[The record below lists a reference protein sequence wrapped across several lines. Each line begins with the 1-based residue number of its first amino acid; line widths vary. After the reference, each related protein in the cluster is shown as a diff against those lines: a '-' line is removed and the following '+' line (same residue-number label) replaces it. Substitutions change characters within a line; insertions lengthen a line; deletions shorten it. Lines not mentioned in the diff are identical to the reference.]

1 MAAVKRGLGKSFGK
15 IFGEDKIT
23 DDTLN
28 ENRNIDNNEY
38 HNIKVPDSQ
47 LFVRPEAPENDN
59 SSQELVGDDIE
70 SVFNQI
76 DKKTDGNA
84 ENNNENQENNND
96 NDNQFEKNSE
106 NTSNNENLEGKPLFV
121 RTNLVQPYLNQPRKH
136 FDEEKL
142 KELAESIKIHGILEP
157 LIVRKNGAL
166 YELIAGERRWR
177 AAKLAELNEVPIIIK
192 DFSDKELREA
202 SLVENILREDLNVVE
217 KALAYNDLMKEY
229 SFTQEDVAKRV
240 GISRAAVA
248 NTLRILTLGDEV
260 IEMLKEGKLT
270 EGHARAI
277 LSIEDEEERKKIA
290 KRAVDENLTVRK
302 IEDLARLEKY
312 EKIGKNA
319 EKYEESQAFSELK
332 IQIKDIEKRMK
343 NKLSAKLRILPKD
356 ENSGHIDIKYNT
368 KEELDNIFLL
378 INSIGMEN

>member
-1 MAAVKRGLGKSFGK
+1 MAVKRGLGKSFGK
-15 IFGEDKIT
+15 IFGEDKIIT
-23 DDTLN
+23 DNNDSNQNNL
-28 ENRNIDNNEY
+28 ENDNEY

-59 SSQELVGDDIE
+59 SSQVLKEESIE
-70 SVFNQI
+70 SVFEQLDRNEEA
-76 DKKTDGNA
+76 KTGEKQD
-84 ENNNENQENNND
+84 ND
-96 NDNQFEKNSE
+96 NDNNNQYDEKEQNAE
-106 NTSNNENLEGKPLFV
+106 GKEDLEGKPLYV
-121 RTNLVQPYLNQPRKH
+121 RINLIQPYLNQPRKF

-229 SFTQEDVAKRV
+229 NFTQDDVAKRV

-248 NTLRILTLGDEV
+248 NTLRILTLDDEL
-260 IEMLKEGKLT
+260 IQMLKEGKLT

-277 LSIEDEEERKKIA
+277 LSIENEDVRKKIA
-290 KRAVDENLTVRK
+290 KKAVEENLTVRK

-312 EKIGKNA
+312 EKMANNQP
-319 EKYEESQAFSELK
+319 KYEEVPAFTELK

-343 NKLSAKLRILPKD
+343 NKLSAKLRIIPKN
-356 ENSGHIDIKYNT
+356 ENSGYIDIRYNS

-378 INSIGMEN
+378 INSIGMEK

>member
-1 MAAVKRGLGKSFGK
+1 MAVKRGLGKSFGK
-15 IFGEDKIT
+15 IFGEDKIIN
-23 DDTLN
+23 DNNDSNQNNL
-28 ENRNIDNNEY
+28 ENDNEY

-59 SSQELVGDDIE
+59 SSQVLKEESIE
-70 SVFNQI
+70 SVFEQLDRNEEA
-76 DKKTDGNA
+76 KTD
-84 ENNNENQENNND
+84 EKQDND
-96 NDNQFEKNSE
+96 NDNNNQYDEKEQNAE
-106 NTSNNENLEGKPLFV
+106 RKEDLEGKPLYV
-121 RTNLVQPYLNQPRKH
+121 RINLIQPYLNQPRKF

-229 SFTQEDVAKRV
+229 NFTQDDVAKRV

-248 NTLRILTLGDEV
+248 NTLRILTLDDEL
-260 IEMLKEGKLT
+260 IQMLKEGKLT

-277 LSIEDEEERKKIA
+277 LSIENEDARKKIA
-290 KRAVDENLTVRK
+290 KKAVEENLTVRK

-312 EKIGKNA
+312 EKMANNQP
-319 EKYEESQAFSELK
+319 KYEEDPAFTELK

-343 NKLSAKLRILPKD
+343 NKLSAKLRIIPKN
-356 ENSGHIDIKYNT
+356 ENSGYIDIRYNS

-378 INSIGMEN
+378 INSIGMEK